1 LAKIPRDFLETA
13 GSLLP
18 VTLVVLLLQAA
29 LGFLDA
35 EGLARYLGGTILSTA
50 GLLLFLR
57 GVNISLLP
65 LGELVGGQ
73 LPRVSSLWLLLCL
86 AFIVGASANAA
97 DPSLQILAQ
106 HMKTTA
112 GEVSPAL
119 LLLVVVAGIGVFV
132 SLALLRIA
140 LGLHPALLLGLGYG
154 LVLALSLV
162 VPEAAVPIAL
172 DAGGV
177 ATGPLTVPFLISLGL
192 GFVSVL
198 GGRNT
203 SSDGF
208 GLLGL
213 AALGPVLGVMLLGTV
228 LG

>member
-1 LAKIPRDFLETA
+1 
-13 GSLLP
+13 
-18 VTLVVLLLQAA
+18 
-29 LGFLDA
+29 
-35 EGLARYLGGTILSTA
+35 
-50 GLLLFLR
+50 
-57 GVNISLLP
+57 VNISLLP